1 LTDAPASPGRLSARR
16 VVLGSLGFLLL
27 GFILFGLAV
36 APFASHFTGP
46 GTAEELARH
55 PSVSLSLLQGGGLLL
70 AFGLAT
76 WIIGIRVLHLN
87 LRDLRWRTSL
97 GWARGFG
104 AGLVLGILPAA
115 LAMLLGVVAGGAA
128 WLPDKGSLA
137 EYLGRVGLILLVLAP
152 AALAEEVIFR
162 GVPLVLLSRPLGR
175 PAALILMSL
184 LFALAHITNPDV
196 TARALGNITLAG
208 ILLSLAFYS
217 PGGMWAAFGAHL
229 GWNMTLAALGA
240 PVSGLPF
247 EIPFVD
253 YSMGGPAWLTGGAF
267 GPEGGLLSTVA
278 ITSAI
283 VLVGRWVRRDPT

>member
-1 LTDAPASPGRLSARR
+1 LTDTPVPSGRLVVRR
-16 VVLGSLGFLLL
+16 AVLGTLGFLLL

-36 APFASHFTGP
+36 APFASRFVGH
-46 GTAEELARH
+46 GTAEELARR
-55 PSVSLSLLQGGGLLL
+55 PSISLSLLQGLGLVL

-76 WIIGIRVLHLN
+76 WIVGIKVLKLD
-87 LRDLRWRTSL
+87 LKDLRWRTRL
-97 GWARGFG
+97 GWARGFA

-115 LAMLLGVVAGGAA
+115 VAMLLGVIAGGAA
-128 WLPDKGSLA
+128 WLPDEGSLTQ
-137 EYLGRVGLILLVLAP
+137 YLSRLGIILLVLLP
-152 AALAEEVIFR
+152 AALAEELIFR
-162 GVPLVLLSRPLGR
+162 SVPLVLLSRAFGR
-175 PAALILMSL
+175 PAAIIIVSL
-184 LFALAHITNPDV
+184 GFALAHVTNPDV

-253 YSMGGPAWLTGGAF
+253 YSMGGPAWLTGGTF
-267 GPEGGLLSTVA
+267 GPEGGLVSTVA

-283 VLVGRWVRRDPT
+283 ILAVQWVRRDPT

>member
-1 LTDAPASPGRLSARR
+1 LTDAPAQPGRLSVRR
-16 VVLGSLGFLLL
+16 AVLGSFGFLLL

-46 GTAEELARH
+46 GTAEEMARH
-55 PSVSLSLLQGGGLLL
+55 PSISVSLLQGIGLLL

-76 WIIGIRVLHLN
+76 WIVGVRVLRLD
-87 LRDLRWRTSL
+87 LRDLRWRTML
-97 GWARGFG
+97 GSARGFG

-115 LAMLLGVVAGGAA
+115 VAMLLGVIAGGAA
-128 WLPDKGSLA
+128 WLPDKGSLP
-137 EYLGRVGLILLVLAP
+137 EYLGRIGLILLVLAP

-162 GVPLVLLSRPLGR
+162 GVPLVLLSRVLGR
-175 PAALILMSL
+175 PTALVL
-184 LFALAHITNPDV
+184 LSIAFALAHVTNPDV

-208 ILLSLAFYS
+208 ILLSLAFFS

-267 GPEGGLLSTVA
+267 GPEGGLLSTIA

-283 VLVGRWVRRDPT
+283 VLAARWIQRDPT

>member
-1 LTDAPASPGRLSARR
+1 LTGAPASPGRLSARR
-16 VVLGSLGFLLL
+16 AVLGSLGFLLL

-36 APFASHFTGP
+36 APFASHFTRG
-46 GTAEELARH
+46 GRAEELARH
-55 PSVSLSLLQGGGLLL
+55 PTVSLSLLQGGGLLL

-76 WIIGIRVLHLN
+76 WIIGVKVLRLD

-115 LAMLLGVVAGGAA
+115 LAMLLGVIAGGAA
-128 WLPDKGSLA
+128 WLPDKGSLT
-137 EYLGRVGLILLVLAP
+137 EYLGRIGLILLVLAP
-152 AALAEEVIFR
+152 AALAEEIIFR
-162 GVPLVLLSRPLGR
+162 GVPLVVLSRVLGR
-175 PAALILMSL
+175 PTALVLLSI
-184 LFALAHITNPDV
+184 LFALAHVTNPDV

-229 GWNMTLAALGA
+229 GWNMTLAGLGA

-267 GPEGGLLSTVA
+267 GPEGGLLSTFA

-283 VLVGRWVRRDPT
+283 VLAARWVRRDPT

>member
-1 LTDAPASPGRLSARR
+1 LTDAPVPPGRLSVRQA
-16 VVLGSLGFLLL
+16 VLGSLGFIVL

-36 APFASHFTGP
+36 APFASRFVGH
-46 GTAEELARH
+46 GTAEELARR
-55 PSVSLSLLQGGGLLL
+55 PTIPLALLQGLGLL
-70 AFGLAT
+70 ASFGLAT
-76 WIIGIRVLHLN
+76 WIIGVKVLRLD
-87 LRDLRWRTSL
+87 LRDLRWRTRL

-115 LAMLLGVVAGGAA
+115 VAMLLGVIAGGAA
-128 WLPDKGSLA
+128 WIPDAGSFSD
-137 EYLGRVGLILLVLAP
+137 YLTRIGIILVVLAP

-162 GVPLVLLSRPLGR
+162 GVPLVLLSRAFGR
-175 PAALILMSL
+175 PAAILMVSL
-184 LFALAHITNPDV
+184 GFALAHVTNPDV

-208 ILLSLAFYS
+208 ILLSIAFFS

-247 EIPFVD
+247 EIPYVD
-253 YSMGGPAWLTGGAF
+253 YRMGGPAWLTGGAF
-267 GPEGGLLSTVA
+267 GPEGGLLSTLA

-283 VLVGRWVRRDPT
+283 ILAVQWVRKDPT

>member
-1 LTDAPASPGRLSARR
+1 LTDAPAQPGRLSVRR
-16 VVLGSLGFLLL
+16 AVLGSFGFLLL
-27 GFILFGLAV
+27 GFIFFGLVV

-46 GTAEELARH
+46 GTAEQLARH
-55 PSVSLSLLQGGGLLL
+55 PSISLSLLQGVGLLL

-76 WIIGIRVLHLN
+76 WIIGIRL
-87 LRDLRWRTSL
+87 LRLDLRELRWRTAL
-97 GWARGFG
+97 GSARGFG

-115 LAMLLGVVAGGAA
+115 VAMLLGVVAGGAA
-128 WLPDKGSLA
+128 WLPDRGSLT
-137 EYLGRVGLILLVLAP
+137 EYLGRVGVILVILAP

-162 GVPLVLLSRPLGR
+162 GVPLVLLSRVLGR
-175 PAALILMSL
+175 PAALVL
-184 LFALAHITNPDV
+184 LSIAFALAHVTNPDV
-196 TARALGNITLAG
+196 TTRALGNIALAG

-267 GPEGGLLSTVA
+267 GPEGGLLSTLA

-283 VLVGRWVRRDPT
+283 VLAARWVHRDPT

>member
-1 LTDAPASPGRLSARR
+1 VPSERLTVRR
-16 VVLGSLGFLLL
+16 AVVGSLGFIVL

-36 APFASHFTGP
+36 APFASYFVGA
-46 GTAEELARH
+46 GTAEELARR
-55 PSVSLSLLQGGGLLL
+55 PTISLALLQGLGLLV

-76 WIIGIRVLHLN
+76 WIIGIKVLRLD
-87 LRDLRWRTSL
+87 LRDLRWHTQLR
-97 GWARGFG
+97 WARGFG

-115 LAMLLGVVAGGAA
+115 VAMLLGVIAGGAA
-128 WLPDKGSLA
+128 WLPDEGSLS
-137 EYLGRVGLILLVLAP
+137 EYLNRIGIILLVLAP

-162 GVPLVLLSRPLGR
+162 GVPLVLLSRVFGR
-175 PAALILMSL
+175 PAALVFLSL
-184 LFALAHITNPDV
+184 GFALAHVTNPDV

-208 ILLSLAFYS
+208 ILLSLAFFS

-267 GPEGGLLSTVA
+267 GPEGGLLSTLA

-283 VLVGRWVRRDPT
+283 ILAVQWVRKDPT

>member
-1 LTDAPASPGRLSARR
+1 LNDSPAQSGRLSVRR
-16 VVLGSLGFLLL
+16 AVLGSLGFLLL

-46 GTAEELARH
+46 GTAEQLARH
-55 PSVSLSLLQGGGLLL
+55 PSISLSLLQGVGLLL

-76 WIIGIRVLHLN
+76 WIVGMRVLRLD
-87 LRDLRWRTSL
+87 LRELRWRTTL
-97 GWARGFG
+97 GSARGFG

-115 LAMLLGVVAGGAA
+115 VAMVLGVVAGGAA
-128 WLPDKGSLA
+128 WEPDRGSLT
-137 EYLGRVGLILLVLAP
+137 EYLGRVAVILLILAP

-162 GVPLVLLSRPLGR
+162 GVPLVLLSRVLGR
-175 PAALILMSL
+175 PAALVL
-184 LFALAHITNPDV
+184 LSIAFALAHVTNPDV
-196 TARALGNITLAG
+196 TTRALGNIALAG

-283 VLVGRWVRRDPT
+283 VLAARWVHRDPT

>member
-1 LTDAPASPGRLSARR
+1 LTDAPVPSGRLSLRR
-16 VVLGSLGFLLL
+16 AVIGSLGFIVL
-27 GFILFGLAV
+27 GFVLFGLTV
-36 APFASHFTGP
+36 APFASRLVGH
-46 GTAEELARH
+46 GTAEELARR
-55 PSVSLSLLQGGGLLL
+55 PPISLSLMQSLGLLV

-76 WIIGIRVLHLN
+76 WIVGIKVLRLD
-87 LRDLRWRTSL
+87 LRDLRWRTHL
-97 GWARGFG
+97 GWARGFA

-115 LAMLLGVVAGGAA
+115 VAMLLGVIAGGAA
-128 WLPDKGSLA
+128 WVPDQGTFSQ
-137 EYLGRVGLILLVLAP
+137 YLSRIGIIALVLAP

-162 GVPLVLLSRPLGR
+162 GVPLVLLSRVLGR
-175 PAALILMSL
+175 PTALLLLSL
-184 LFALAHITNPDV
+184 GFALAHVSNPDV

-247 EIPFVD
+247 EIPYVD

-267 GPEGGLLSTVA
+267 GPEGGLLSTAA

-283 VLVGRWVRRDPT
+283 VLAVQWIRKDPT

>member
-1 LTDAPASPGRLSARR
+1 VRR
-16 VVLGSLGFLLL
+16 AVLGSLGFLVL
-27 GFILFGLAV
+27 GFILFALAV
-36 APFASHFTGP
+36 APFASHFVGQ
-46 GTAEELARH
+46 GTAEELARR
-55 PSVSLSLLQGGGLLL
+55 PTISLALLQGVGLLL

-76 WIIGIRVLHLN
+76 WIVGVKVLKLD
-87 LRDLRWRTSL
+87 LKDLRWRTEL

-115 LAMLLGVVAGGAA
+115 VAMLLGVIAGGAA
-128 WLPDKGSLA
+128 WLPDEGSLSQ
-137 EYLGRVGLILLVLAP
+137 YLGRIGVILLVLAP
-152 AALAEEVIFR
+152 AALAEEIIFR
-162 GVPLVLLSRPLGR
+162 GVPLALLSGALGR
-175 PAALILMSL
+175 PVALLIVSL
-184 LFALAHITNPDV
+184 GFALAHVTNPDV
-196 TARALGNITLAG
+196 SARALGNITLAG

-267 GPEGGLLSTVA
+267 GPEGGLVSTVA

-283 VLVGRWVRRDPT
+283 ILAMRWVSRDRT

>member
-1 LTDAPASPGRLSARR
+1 LTDAPAPSGRLSVRR
-16 VVLGSLGFLLL
+16 AVLGSLGFIVL
-27 GFILFGLAV
+27 GFILFGLTI
-36 APFASHFTGP
+36 APFASRFVGH
-46 GTAEELARH
+46 GTAEELARR
-55 PSVSLSLLQGGGLLL
+55 PTISLSLLQGLGLLV

-76 WIIGIRVLHLN
+76 WIVGIKVLRLD
-87 LRDLRWRTSL
+87 LRDLRWRTRL

-115 LAMLLGVVAGGAA
+115 VAMLLGVIAGGAA
-128 WLPDKGSLA
+128 WVPGEGSLS
-137 EYLGRVGLILLVLAP
+137 EYLSRIAIILLVLAP

-162 GVPLVLLSRPLGR
+162 GVPLVLLSRVLGR
-175 PAALILMSL
+175 PAAIVLVSL
-184 LFALAHITNPDV
+184 CFALAHVTNPDV
-196 TARALGNITLAG
+196 TSRALGNITLAG
-208 ILLSLAFYS
+208 ILLSLAFFS

-267 GPEGGLLSTVA
+267 GPEGGLLSTFA
-278 ITSAI
+278 LTSAI
-283 VLVGRWVRRDPT
+283 VLAVRWVRREPT

>member
-1 LTDAPASPGRLSARR
+1 LTDAPVPSGRLSVRR
-16 VVLGSLGFLLL
+16 AVAGSLGFLVL

-36 APFASHFTGP
+36 APFASRFIGH
-46 GTAEELARH
+46 GTVEELARR
-55 PSVSLSLLQGGGLLL
+55 PTISLALLQGLGLLL

-76 WIIGIRVLHLN
+76 WIIGVKVLQLD
-87 LRDLRWRTSL
+87 LRDLRWRTRL
-97 GWARGFG
+97 GSARGFA

-115 LAMLLGVVAGGAA
+115 VAMLLGVIAGGAA
-128 WLPDKGSLA
+128 WLPDAGSLSD
-137 EYLGRVGLILLVLAP
+137 YLSRIALILLVLAP
-152 AALAEEVIFR
+152 AALAEEIIFR
-162 GVPLVLLSRPLGR
+162 GVPLVLLSRTFGR
-175 PAALILMSL
+175 PAALVLLSL
-184 LFALAHITNPDV
+184 VFALAHITNPDV

-208 ILLSLAFYS
+208 ILLSLAFFS

-283 VLVGRWVRRDPT
+283 ILAVQWVRKDPT

>member
-1 LTDAPASPGRLSARR
+1 VA
-16 VVLGSLGFLLL
+16 GSLGFLIL

-36 APFASHFTGP
+36 APFASQFTRG
-46 GTAEELARH
+46 GSVEELARH
-55 PSVSLSLLQGGGLLL
+55 PTISLALLQGVGLLL

-76 WIIGIRVLHLN
+76 WIIGVRVLRLD
-87 LRDLRWRTSL
+87 LRELRWRTQL
-97 GWARGFG
+97 GWARGLG

-115 LAMLLGVVAGGAA
+115 VAMLLGVIAGGAA
-128 WLPDKGSLA
+128 WIPDEGSLA
-137 EYLGRVGLILLVLAP
+137 DYLGRIGMILLVLAP

-162 GVPLVLLSRPLGR
+162 GVPLVLLSRVLGR
-175 PAALILMSL
+175 PAALVL
-184 LFALAHITNPDV
+184 LSVGFALAHVTNPDV

-217 PGGMWAAFGAHL
+217 AGGMWAAFGAHI

-283 VLVGRWVRRDPT
+283 VLAAQWIRRDPT

>member
-1 LTDAPASPGRLSARR
+1 M
-16 VVLGSLGFLLL
+16 
-27 GFILFGLAV
+27 
-36 APFASHFTGP
+36 
-46 GTAEELARH
+46 EELTRH
-55 PSVSLSLLQGGGLLL
+55 PSISLSLLQGLGLLL

-76 WIIGIRVLHLN
+76 WIIGVKLLRLD
-87 LRDLRWRTSL
+87 LRDLRWRAPL
-97 GWARGFG
+97 GSARGFG

-115 LAMLLGVVAGGAA
+115 VAMLLGVIAGGAA
-128 WLPDKGSLA
+128 WVPDSGSLSQ
-137 EYLGRVGLILLVLAP
+137 YLARIGLILMVLAP

-162 GVPLVLLSRPLGR
+162 GVPLVILSRVLGR
-175 PAALILMSL
+175 PAALVL
-184 LFALAHITNPDV
+184 LSIGFALAHVTNPDV

-253 YSMGGPAWLTGGAF
+253 YRMGGPAWLTGGAF
-267 GPEGGLLSTVA
+267 GPEGGLLSTAA

-283 VLVGRWVRRDPT
+283 VLVAQWVRRDPT

>member
-1 LTDAPASPGRLSARR
+1 MTDAPAPPERLTVRR
-16 VVLGSLGFLLL
+16 AVVGSLAFIVL
-27 GFILFGLAV
+27 GFILFGLTV
-36 APFASHFTGP
+36 APFASQFVGH
-46 GTAEELARH
+46 GTAEELARR
-55 PSVSLSLLQGGGLLL
+55 PTISLALLQGLGLLI

-76 WIIGIRVLHLN
+76 WIVGIKWLRLD

-115 LAMLLGVVAGGAA
+115 VAMLLGVIAGGAA
-128 WLPDKGSLA
+128 WLPDKGSLS
-137 EYLGRVGLILLVLAP
+137 EYLSRTGVLLLVLAP
-152 AALAEEVIFR
+152 AALAEEIIFR
-162 GVPLVLLSRPLGR
+162 GVPLVLLSRVFGR
-175 PAALILMSL
+175 PAALVLLSL
-184 LFALAHITNPDV
+184 GFALAHVTNPEV

-217 PGGMWAAFGAHL
+217 PGGMWAALGAHL

-247 EIPFVD
+247 DIPFVD
-253 YSMGGPAWLTGGAF
+253 YSMGGPEWLTGGAF
-267 GPEGGLLSTVA
+267 GPEGGLLSTLA

-283 VLVGRWVRRDPT
+283 ILAVQWVRKDPT